1 MTAPSP
7 ARITRTSLF
16 GGSIR
21 RLSGTPSAV
30 PSAHSVSSDGLP
42 APLSSWLRVDLAMP
56 ARLASSVRDSAA
68 RARSRRSDIE
78 TSATMSDGGPASDMM
93 LAPSPALFGLTNS
106 VVVFIIVN
114 MRFVW
119 RTASPALL
127 RDVGLVCLAD
137 GIVAV
142 SFGATCVGGGLAWWV
157 PVALSVL
164 VFAGGAQIAAVGVVL
179 AGGSPVAAVLAG
191 AVLNTRLL
199 PYGFAVAD
207 VVGPAG
213 FAATGGGCA
222 AAGRRWL
229 ARLLGTHV
237 ITDESVAF
245 ALRQDSAER
254 RRSAFW
260 ACGVALFALWNV
272 SVLLGVALGSSVRN
286 TNAFGLDATFPAVML
301 ALALPTL
308 TSRPTRLAAGTGAV
322 IAVALT
328 PVLPAGLPLLAA
340 LGGLGTRWTGWRGRG
355 GRGDQGGWGG
365 RGGRGG

>member
-1 MTAPSP
+1 
-7 ARITRTSLF
+7 
-16 GGSIR
+16 
-21 RLSGTPSAV
+21 V
-30 PSAHSVSSDGLP
+30 
-42 APLSSWLRVDLAMP
+42 
-56 ARLASSVRDSAA
+56 
-68 RARSRRSDIE
+68 
-78 TSATMSDGGPASDMM
+78 
-93 LAPSPALFGLTNS
+93 FGLTNT
-106 VVVFIIVN
+106 VIVFIIVN
-114 MRFVW
+114 MRILW

-142 SFGATCVGGGLAWWV
+142 SFGATSVGGGLPWWV

-191 AVLNTRLL
+191 AVLNTRLF

-207 VVGPAG
+207 VVRSPDNGGVAG
-213 FAATGGGCA
+213 ADADGGAGSLGA
-222 AAGRRWL
+222 RGGRQWGVLAAGWLRRL
-229 ARLLGTHV
+229 AGTHL

-245 ALRQDSAER
+245 ALRQSDPAR

-260 ACGVALFALWNV
+260 ACGVGLFVFWNL
-272 SVLLGVALGSSVRN
+272 SVLLGVALGSAVRN

-301 ALALPTL
+301 ALAVPTL
-308 TSRPTRLAAGTGAV
+308 TSRPTRLAAGAGAV

-340 LGGLGTRWTGWRGRG
+340 LGGLGPRWSGWRGQGGRRGQGGGGSGGSTSGTSG
-355 GRGDQGGWGG
+355 GRGRSRTGGG
-365 RGGRGG
+365 RAVSRARSAHGDEAADDQRELRAGGKR

>member
-1 MTAPSP
+1 
-7 ARITRTSLF
+7 
-16 GGSIR
+16 
-21 RLSGTPSAV
+21 
-30 PSAHSVSSDGLP
+30 
-42 APLSSWLRVDLAMP
+42 
-56 ARLASSVRDSAA
+56 
-68 RARSRRSDIE
+68 
-78 TSATMSDGGPASDMM
+78 
-93 LAPSPALFGLTNS
+93 
-106 VVVFIIVN
+106 

-207 VVGPAG
+207 VVGPADAAATGGG
-213 FAATGGGCA
+213 FAATGGGA
-222 AAGRRWL
+222 VATVRRWL
-229 ARLLGTHV
+229 ARLLGPHV

-260 ACGVALFALWNV
+260 ACGIALFALWNV
-272 SVLLGVALGSSVRN
+272 SVLLGVALGSVMRD

-308 TSRPTRLAAGTGAV
+308 TSRPTRIAAGTGAV

-340 LGGLGTRWTGWRGRG
+340 LGGLTTRWGGWRDPKELSAG
-355 GRGDQGGWGG
+355 GKR
-365 RGGRGG
+365 

>member
-1 MTAPSP
+1 
-7 ARITRTSLF
+7 
-16 GGSIR
+16 
-21 RLSGTPSAV
+21 
-30 PSAHSVSSDGLP
+30 
-42 APLSSWLRVDLAMP
+42 
-56 ARLASSVRDSAA
+56 
-68 RARSRRSDIE
+68 
-78 TSATMSDGGPASDMM
+78 
-93 LAPSPALFGLTNS
+93 
-106 VVVFIIVN
+106 

-142 SFGATCVGGGLAWWV
+142 SFGATCAGGGLAWWV

-191 AVLNTRLL
+191 AVLNTRFL
-199 PYGFAVAD
+199 PYGFAVGD

-213 FAATGGGCA
+213 AAEGGGA
-222 AAGRRWL
+222 VATVRRWL
-229 ARLLGTHV
+229 ARLLGPHV

-245 ALRQDSAER
+245 ALRQDSAQR

-260 ACGVALFALWNV
+260 ACGIALFALWNV
-272 SVLLGVALGSSVRN
+272 SVLLGVALGSAMRD

-301 ALALPTL
+301 ALALPAL
-308 TSRPTRLAAGTGAV
+308 TSRPTRIAAGTGAV

-340 LGGLGTRWTGWRGRG
+340 LGGLTTRWGGWRDR
-355 GRGDQGGWGG
+355 DGWGG
-365 RGGRGG
+365 RGRRGGQRATAGTRPARDDDNAGPKELSAGGKR

>member
-1 MTAPSP
+1 
-7 ARITRTSLF
+7 
-16 GGSIR
+16 
-21 RLSGTPSAV
+21 
-30 PSAHSVSSDGLP
+30 
-42 APLSSWLRVDLAMP
+42 
-56 ARLASSVRDSAA
+56 
-68 RARSRRSDIE
+68 
-78 TSATMSDGGPASDMM
+78 
-93 LAPSPALFGLTNS
+93 
-106 VVVFIIVN
+106 VFIIVN

-127 RDVGLVCLAD
+127 RDVALVCLAD

-213 FAATGGGCA
+213 TGGGFA

-229 ARLLGTHV
+229 ARLLGPHV

-245 ALRQDSAER
+245 ALRQDSPQR
-254 RRSAFW
+254 RHSAFW
-260 ACGVALFALWNV
+260 ACGVALFAFWNV
-272 SVLLGVALGSSVRN
+272 SVLLGVALGSAMRD

-308 TSRPTRLAAGTGAV
+308 TARPTRISAGTGAV

-340 LGGLGTRWTGWRGRG
+340 LGGLGTRWGGWRDR
-355 GRGDQGGWGG
+355 DGWGG
-365 RGGRGG
+365 LGRRPKGTIGWR

>member
-1 MTAPSP
+1 MFAPS
-7 ARITRTSLF
+7 S
-16 GGSIR
+16 
-21 RLSGTPSAV
+21 
-30 PSAHSVSSDGLP
+30 
-42 APLSSWLRVDLAMP
+42 
-56 ARLASSVRDSAA
+56 
-68 RARSRRSDIE
+68 
-78 TSATMSDGGPASDMM
+78 
-93 LAPSPALFGLTNS
+93 ALFGLTNS
-106 VVVFIIVN
+106 ALVFIIEN
-114 MRFVW
+114 MRFVR

-137 GIVAV
+137 AIVAV
-142 SFGATCVGGGLAWWV
+142 SFGATCVGSGLAWWV

-207 VVGPAG
+207 VVGPADPG
-213 FAATGGGCA
+213 ATR
-222 AAGRRWL
+222 AGAVATVRRWL

-245 ALRQDSAER
+245 TLRQDSAER

-260 ACGVALFALWNV
+260 ACGVALFVLWNV
-272 SVLLGVALGSSVRN
+272 SVLLGVALGSAMRD

-340 LGGLGTRWTGWRGRG
+340 LGGLGTRWGGWRGLLGRRSRPGPPGDGGAVADKSEVPVGG
-355 GRGDQGGWGG
+355 GR
-365 RGGRGG
+365 